1 MQIRTESLFPRYV
14 FVSADPE
21 VTSLAPLRSTR
32 GVAGVV
38 KFGGV
43 PAVVPDRVI
52 EQIRLRLDAETGL
65 VNLQAPDLQPGMK
78 VRIAQGPLEGV
89 DGIFRAAA
97 GHDRV
102 RVLLTLMGSEREV
115 VLPRAALGIRL

>member
-14 FVSADPE
+14 FVSVDPE
-21 VTSLAPLRSTR
+21 VTSLAPVRSTR
-32 GVAGVV
+32 GVAGLV

-43 PAVVPDRVI
+43 PAVVPDLVI
-52 EQIRLRLDAETGL
+52 AQIRLRLDTETGL
-65 VNLQAPDLQPGMK
+65 VQLQAPDLQPGTK

-89 DGIFRAAA
+89 EGIFRSVA

-115 VLPRAALGIRL
+115 VLPRVALAIRL